1 MILLKE
7 TVKCKRDLK
16 QGCIREGKW
25 NREGKR
31 EKRVRKREKRDKNM
45 QKRKKRRDGEN
56 ERIKGEEKSNGKGER

>member
-16 QGCIREGKW
+16 QGCIREGKG

-45 QKRKKRRDGEN
+45 EKK
-56 ERIKGEEKSNGKGER
+56 KEEGWGK